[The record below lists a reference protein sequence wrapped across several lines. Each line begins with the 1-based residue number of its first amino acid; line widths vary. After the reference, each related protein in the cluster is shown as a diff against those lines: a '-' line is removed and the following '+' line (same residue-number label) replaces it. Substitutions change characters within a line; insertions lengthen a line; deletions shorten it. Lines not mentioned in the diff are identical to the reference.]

1 MTDDSKGEGYIFD
14 RCSSRIVGLKV
25 LKKKKRVI
33 IEAEE
38 CYVCCI
44 PLVKMEFKHSIE

>member
-1 MTDDSKGEGYIFD
+1 MD
-14 RCSSRIVGLKV
+14 RSASESAEE
-25 LKKKKRVI
+25 KKHVI

-38 CYVCCI
+38 RYVSRI

>member
-1 MTDDSKGEGYIFD
+1 MD
-14 RCSSRIVGLKV
+14 RSASESAEEM
-25 LKKKKRVI
+25 KRVT

-38 CYVCCI
+38 RYVSCI